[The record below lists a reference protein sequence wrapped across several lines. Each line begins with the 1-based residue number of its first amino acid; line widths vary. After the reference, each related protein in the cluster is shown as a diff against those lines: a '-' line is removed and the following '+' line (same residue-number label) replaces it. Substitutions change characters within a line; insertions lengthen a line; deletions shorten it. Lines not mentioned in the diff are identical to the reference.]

1 MYLPVSVRSVFHTQL
16 AGSAMAGTYNNVIEA
31 VVNLLIPSLRFLYM
45 PYIDSPYRKVN
56 SPTLRK
62 LL

>member
-1 MYLPVSVRSVFHTQL
+1 MYLPVSVRSESHTKL
-16 AGSAMAGTYNNVIEA
+16 VGWAMAGTYNNVIEA

-56 SPTLRK
+56 NPTLRK
-62 LL
+62 VL